1 MLNRILNWSIAQR
14 WTVIVAAFVISLWG
28 ILNLANMPLD
38 VFPPF
43 APPQVDIQTEAPGFA
58 PEDIEA
64 QITLP
69 IEQRVNGISGVD
81 VVRSSSKVG
90 LSTVEIVFDPRVNIR
105 QARQSVNER
114 LQQVP
119 MPDGVEPKVSPLTAP
134 LGTIVQYAFTTE
146 DNSLA
151 GIREVVDGRVRD
163 RLLAIPGVADV
174 TVLGG
179 DQPQVHV
186 LVQPE
191 KLNAFNLDLADITAA
206 VQNTS
211 VAGTGGFLQQ
221 GGQEFVVRGLAELQ
235 SLDELKQT
243 VVAGGD
249 RPILLG
255 EVADIVLGSA
265 PKRGDAHFNGM
276 PAVVVTVRKHPQVDT
291 PTVTTAVEEAIAS
304 LQSSLPDTIQ
314 ITRTFR
320 QANFIEA
327 AVRNVSGS
335 LLQGMVIV
343 AVVLMLFLMNWRTA
357 VITLSAIPLSLL
369 IGLSILHTCGLGIN
383 TMTLGGLVVAIGSVV
398 DDSIV
403 DMEQCYRGLRSN
415 QAKNKP
421 IPPLKVVFNT
431 SVQVRRAVFFSTV
444 IIVVVFAPIFS
455 LTGVEGRIF
464 APMGLAYIVSICA
477 STLVAL
483 TLSPALCAIL
493 LANQS
498 LPPQDAFLSRWA
510 KRIYRPL
517 LDVAVRSPSVIL
529 ALALTGLIGAI
540 ALVPTLGRTFLPEF
554 QEKALV
560 NSMVLLPGVSLDA
573 TNAAGDAFYAS
584 VKDDPLFEWVQIRT
598 GRAPGDTDGAGVN
611 VAHVDMEL
619 SDRALQNRA
628 DSLRLL
634 RDRFTRLKGVV
645 PSVGGFISHR
655 MDEVLSG
662 VRSAIAIKIFGP
674 DLDTL
679 WTLGEQVRDAI
690 RPIPGVV
697 DLQVEPQVPI
707 RQIHIRFDRTAA
719 ANYGV
724 SISTL
729 SEVVDTALKGRVV
742 GSAPSMLPNEAEA
755 STLLPLT
762 KERGGVRTIDIVVG
776 LDESERDSLEALQ
789 ALPIR
794 TPQQGVITLGAV
806 ARIEEAMGPNLINR
820 ENVARRIVV
829 SANVAEQDL
838 GSVVSGIQSRIQS
851 EVDLPTGYRIE
862 YGGQFE
868 SEQRATRNLVGF
880 SAIAI
885 LIIAVVMY
893 AAVKSLPATLAI
905 LINLPLA
912 LAGGIAAVL
921 LSGGVLSV
929 ASLVGFITLFG
940 VAVRNG
946 LLLVETYNAKRFAL
960 KDSHPTNQTNA
971 LSKKNIRVLV
981 TTGSLERM
989 NAILMTALT
998 SALGMLPLAIASG
1011 AGNEILQ
1018 PLATVVLGGL
1028 MTSTLLTLL
1037 VIPALYAKWGNYFLA
1052 RNRPKSV
1059 SEAHKSHP

>member
-1 MLNRILNWSIAQR
+1 MFNRILNWSIAQR

-28 ILNLANMPLD
+28 IITLSQMPLD

-43 APPQVDIQTEAPGFA
+43 APPQVDVQTEAPGFA
-58 PEDIEA
+58 PEEIER

-69 IEQRVNGISGVD
+69 IEQGVNGIAGVD

-90 LSTVEIVFDPRVNIR
+90 LSTVEIVFDPKINLR

-114 LQQVP
+114 LQQVD
-119 MPDGVEPKVSPLTAP
+119 MPDGIVPNLSPLTAP
-134 LGTIVQYAFTTE
+134 LGTIVQYAFTPLNPPLQKGE
-146 DNSLA
+146 IAPSPWQGEGWGGMANVR
-151 GIREVVDGRVRD
+151 GVVEGMVRD
-163 RLLAIPGVADV
+163 RLLSIPGVADV

-179 DQPQVHV
+179 EQRQIHIR
-186 LVQPE
+186 VQPE
-191 KLNAFNLDLADITAA
+191 KLNEFSLDLTDITAA

-211 VAGTGGFLQQ
+211 VDGTGGFLRQ
-221 GGQEFVVRGLAELQ
+221 GGQEFVVRGLAEIQ

-243 VVAGGD
+243 VVAVGA

-255 EVADIVLGSA
+255 DVATVTLGTA
-265 PKRGDAHFNGM
+265 PKRGDASFNGT
-276 PAVVVTVRKHPQVDT
+276 PAVVMTVRKQPQVDT
-291 PTVTTAVEEAIAS
+291 PTVTAAVEEAIAT
-304 LQSSLPDTIQ
+304 LQSSLPDTLQ

-327 AVRNVSGS
+327 AVKNVSGS

-343 AVVLMLFLMNWRTA
+343 AIVLLLFLMNWRTA

-369 IGLSILHTCGLGIN
+369 IGLSLLHAFGLGIN

-403 DMEQCYRGLRSN
+403 DMEQCYRGLRAN
-415 QAKNKP
+415 QAQGTP
-421 IPPLKVVFNT
+421 IHPLKVVFHT

-444 IIVVVFAPIFS
+444 IIGVVFAPIFS

-483 TLSPALCAIL
+483 TLSPALCALL
-493 LANQS
+493 LANQV
-498 LPPQDAFLSRWA
+498 LPQQDAIVARWA
-510 KRIYRPL
+510 RRIYRPL
-517 LDVAVRSPSVIL
+517 LDVAVRSPALILSL
-529 ALALTGLIGAI
+529 ALAGLIGAVT
-540 ALVPTLGRTFLPEF
+540 LVPTLGRVFLPEF

-573 TNAAGDAFYAS
+573 TNAAGDAFYES

-611 VAHVDMEL
+611 VAHVDVEL
-619 SDRALQNRA
+619 SDRALQNRP
-628 DSLRLL
+628 DSLRRL

-707 RQIHIRFDRTAA
+707 RQVHIRFDRDAA
-719 ANYGV
+719 ATYGV
-724 SISTL
+724 SIRQL
-729 SEVVDTALKGRVV
+729 SNVVDTALNGQVV
-742 GSAPSMLPNEAEA
+742 ASSPVNLTANDSSTEA
-755 STLLPLT
+755 L
-762 KERGGVRTIDIVVG
+762 DIVVG
-776 LDESERDSLEALQ
+776 LEDTQQNSIDALQ
-789 ALPIR
+789 SLPVR
-794 TPQQGVITLGAV
+794 TPQQGMISLGEV
-806 ARIEEAMGPNLINR
+806 ARIEEGMGPNLINR

-829 SANVAEQDL
+829 SANVADRDL
-838 GSVVSGIQSRIQS
+838 GSVVNAIQSRIQS
-851 EVDLPTGYRIE
+851 DVDLPTGYRIE

-885 LIIAVVMY
+885 LIIALVMY
-893 AAVKSLPATLAI
+893 AAVQSIPATLAI
-905 LINLPLA
+905 LLNLPLA

-946 LLLVETYNAKRFAL
+946 LLLVETYNAKAPSL
-960 KDSHPTNQTNA
+960 KPFRDSRKPDHFSHV
-971 LSKKNIRVLV
+971 SKKEIRTLV

-998 SALGMLPLAIASG
+998 SALGMVPLAIASG

-1018 PLATVVLGGL
+1018 PLAIVVLGGL
-1028 MTSTLLTLL
+1028 ITSTLLTLL
-1037 VIPALYAKWGNYFLA
+1037 VIPALYTQWGHHLLSS
-1052 RNRPKSV
+1052 RD
-1059 SEAHKSHP
+1059 